1 MQVAGVCVLLSSGC
15 IQYKTVAFE
24 NSDIRNHP
32 RISPRIF
39 AIIRKFWGRVG
50 CEKID
55 VRWGTSLHIFGTKE
69 PSLLAKHGRTVL
81 LVTLGIAI
89 SSHRPLGK

>member
-1 MQVAGVCVLLSSGC
+1 MLLFSGC
-15 IQYKTVAFE
+15 IQYQIIASE
-24 NSDIRNHP
+24 NPDVRNHP

-55 VRWGTSLHIFGTKE
+55 VRWGTIKHISRNKVLPFPIKIGQVEIFTRATPGSSLCRVKI
-69 PSLLAKHGRTVL
+69 V
-81 LVTLGIAI
+81 
-89 SSHRPLGK
+89 